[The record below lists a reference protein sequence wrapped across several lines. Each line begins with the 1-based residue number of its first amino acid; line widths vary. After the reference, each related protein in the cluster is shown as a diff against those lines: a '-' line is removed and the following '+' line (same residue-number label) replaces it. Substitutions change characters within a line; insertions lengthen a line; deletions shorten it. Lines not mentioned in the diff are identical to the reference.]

1 MPRLLL
7 MIIVPVAVVCLVPLA
22 RPRVSRA
29 AEASAK
35 KSSGPLADYV
45 LKEDKSYAW
54 VKRQEGEIGAGR
66 YVELTLTSQTWKD
79 IVWKHQLFV
88 YKPAELKSTS
98 QALLWIHGGR
108 WNDELAAPA
117 KDGDKP
123 PQVVQLLSAVGD
135 QLRCPVAVL
144 LHVPQQPIFDG
155 MVEDEAISH
164 TFVKF
169 YATGDAEWPLLLPMV
184 KSAVRGMDAVQ
195 EFASQSWSIDVKSF
209 TVTGAS
215 KRGWTTWLTS
225 AVDSR
230 VTALAPMVIDVLN
243 MGPQM
248 KLQVESFGEYSEQ
261 IADYTEKGLQNVMD
275 TPHGKKLTAIVDP
288 YNYLDVIRQPKLVIL
303 GTNDR
308 YWPLDALNVYWN
320 DLVGE
325 KYVLYVPNNGH
336 GLKDYP
342 RIFGTLN
349 ALNQHVTNQRKLP
362 QLKWDFVEKGE
373 TLALWINSDIK
384 PSEVQVWTAT
394 SNTRDFRE
402 AKFTSSPTTVDEN
415 QYLFHMPL
423 PEKGFAAL
431 LGEAV
436 FDGNPTP
443 FYLSTNVRIVKGKE
457 SPPAESK

>member
-1 MPRLLL
+1 MLVVLVT
-7 MIIVPVAVVCLVPLA
+7 IICLVPLA
-22 RPRVSRA
+22 RPRASRA
-29 AEASAK
+29 AEASVKTA
-35 KSSGPLADYV
+35 GPLAEYV
-45 LKEDKSYAW
+45 NKEDKSYAW
-54 VKRQEGEIGAGR
+54 TKRQEGSIGSGKYA
-66 YVELTLTSQTWKD
+66 ELTLTSQTWKD

-88 YKPAELKSTS
+88 YRPAETKSTA

-108 WNDELAAPA
+108 WADALAEPP
-117 KDGDKP
+117 KDGDKA
-123 PQVVQLLSAVGD
+123 PQIVQLLATVGD

-164 TFVKF
+164 TFVRF

-184 KSAVRGMDAVQ
+184 KSAVRAMDAVQ
-195 EFASQSWSIDVKSF
+195 EFASQSWSIDVKNF

-225 AVDSR
+225 AVDPR

-261 IADYTEKGLQNVMD
+261 IADYTEKGLQKLMD
-275 TPHGKKLTAIVDP
+275 TPHGQKLTAIVDP
-288 YNYLDVIRQPKLVIL
+288 YTYRDVIRQPKLIML

-308 YWPLDALNVYWN
+308 YWPLDALNVYWD

-349 ALNQHVTNQRKLP
+349 ALNQHVTKQRKLP
-362 QLKWDFVEKGE
+362 QLDWEFVEKGQ
-373 TLALWINSDIK
+373 TLALRIKSDVK
-384 PSEVQVWTAT
+384 PSEVQVWTAAA
-394 SNTRDFRE
+394 NTRDFRE
-402 AKFTSSPTTVDEN
+402 AKFSSSPTKADGD

-436 FDGNPTP
+436 FAGDPAP